1 MCTTSQMTWTN
12 VSIMR
17 QDGEGLN
24 KSNYD
29 VGRRKESCPAMFAV
43 YSEWDLVLLSMILSA
58 AS

>member
-1 MCTTSQMTWTN
+1 MSQMTCTN

-43 YSEWDLVLLSMILSA
+43 YSELGLVLLIMILSA
-58 AS
+58 AF